1 MRYSS
6 SVNTKLKRISL
17 RHTSNGNEGEENKSS
32 LDTSSTKAYTI
43 LKSLSGYKLGEPLR
57 NEDSILCSCE
67 STLAAVRKIRPN
79 DCGFILR
86 SDGTY
91 KYSLFDGFKDDGSL
105 QFQVEQGKYK
115 VVPVANIAEFIKI
128 PMLPVSSSAR
138 RSSIRLSTSGRVVSK
153 RRTSVSKKSSL
164 PTVRQTKDKKKM
176 NKKGKKQVPQLEPK
190 SHEGLIYCRGREV
203 MYKGSNGVVRK
214 IYQKDSSVLYKGRD
228 GEEEA
233 LILDVHLDDEMEPY
247 YTIRLIDGREIR
259 QTDNDH
265 IVMEKLKSSRIIRCK
280 VNINLSTILP
290 LQYTLFYT
298 KLSTGIERGQPLR
311 QYPDSSSSYYLMR
324 PARQTQ
330 HGRSH

>member
-17 RHTSNGNEGEENKSS
+17 RHTNTEGDENKSS

-43 LKSLSGYKLGEPLR
+43 LKSLSGYKPGEPLR

-67 STLAAVRKIRPN
+67 STLAAVEKIQPN

-91 KYSLFDGFKDDGSL
+91 KYALFDGWKGTSGSL

-115 VVPVANIAEFIKI
+115 VVPVANIADFVKI

-164 PTVRQTKDKKKM
+164 PTPTSRQIKDKKKKK
-176 NKKGKKQVPQLEPK
+176 NKKGKKQSRAPQQPK
-190 SHEGLIYCRGREV
+190 SHDGLIYCKGREV

-214 IYQKDSSVLYKGRD
+214 IYQKDSSVLYKGRN

-233 LILDVHLDDEMEPY
+233 LILDVHLDDELEPY
-247 YTIRLIDGREIR
+247 YTIRLMSGREIR

-265 IVMEKLKSSRIIRCK
+265 IVMEQLKSSRIIR
-280 VNINLSTILP
+280 V
-290 LQYTLFYT
+290 
-298 KLSTGIERGQPLR
+298 
-311 QYPDSSSSYYLMR
+311 
-324 PARQTQ
+324 
-330 HGRSH
+330 

>member
-57 NEDSILCSCE
+57 NEDSILCSCTE
-67 STLAAVRKIRPN
+67 STLAAVKKIQPN

-91 KYSLFDGFKDDGSL
+91 KYALFEGWKRDGSL
-105 QFQVEQGKYK
+105 QFQVDQGKYK

-164 PTVRQTKDKKKM
+164 PTSRQIKDKKKK
-176 NKKGKKQVPQLEPK
+176 NKKGKKQVHPQEPK
-190 SHEGLIYCRGREV
+190 SHEGLIYCKGREV

-214 IYQKDSSVLYKGRD
+214 IYQRDSSVLYKGRN

-233 LILDVHLDDEMEPY
+233 IILDVHLDDEMEPY

-265 IVMEKLKSSRIIRCK
+265 IVMEKLKSNRIIR
-280 VNINLSTILP
+280 V
-290 LQYTLFYT
+290 
-298 KLSTGIERGQPLR
+298 
-311 QYPDSSSSYYLMR
+311 
-324 PARQTQ
+324 
-330 HGRSH
+330 

>member
-17 RHTSNGNEGEENKSS
+17 RHTNTEGDENKAS

-57 NEDSILCSCE
+57 NEDSILCSCTE
-67 STLAAVRKIRPN
+67 STLAAVKKIQPN

-91 KYSLFDGFKDDGSL
+91 KYSLFDGWKDDGSL
-105 QFQVEQGKYK
+105 QFKVDQGKYK

-153 RRTSVSKKSSL
+153 RRTSVSKKSL
-164 PTVRQTKDKKKM
+164 PTGRQIKEKKKN
-176 NKKGKKQVPQLEPK
+176 NKKGKKQSRVTQQEPK
-190 SHEGLIYCRGREV
+190 GHEGLIYCKGREV

-228 GEEEA
+228 GEVEA
-233 LILDVHLDDEMEPY
+233 LILDVHFDDEMEPY

-265 IVMEKLKSSRIIRCK
+265 IVMEKLKSSRIIR
-280 VNINLSTILP
+280 V
-290 LQYTLFYT
+290 
-298 KLSTGIERGQPLR
+298 
-311 QYPDSSSSYYLMR
+311 
-324 PARQTQ
+324 
-330 HGRSH
+330 

>member
-1 MRYSS
+1 MRHSS

-17 RHTSNGNEGEENKSS
+17 RHTNNEGEENKSP
-32 LDTSSTKAYTI
+32 LDVSSTKAYTI
-43 LKSLSGYKLGEPLR
+43 LKSLNGYALGDGLR
-57 NEDSILCSCE
+57 NEDSILCSCTE
-67 STLAAVRKIRPN
+67 STLAAVKKIQPN

-91 KYSLFDGFKDDGSL
+91 KYSLFDGYKRDGSL

-115 VVPVANIAEFIKI
+115 VVPVANIAEFVKI

-153 RRTSVSKKSSL
+153 RRTSVSKKSL
-164 PTVRQTKDKKKM
+164 PTGRQIKDKKK
-176 NKKGKKQVPQLEPK
+176 NKKGKKQVTPQQPK
-190 SHEGLIYCRGREV
+190 SHEGLIYCKGREV

-214 IYQKDSSVLYKGRD
+214 IYQKDSSVLYKGRN

-265 IVMEKLKSSRIIRCK
+265 IVMEKLKSSRIIR
-280 VNINLSTILP
+280 V
-290 LQYTLFYT
+290 
-298 KLSTGIERGQPLR
+298 
-311 QYPDSSSSYYLMR
+311 
-324 PARQTQ
+324 
-330 HGRSH
+330 

>member
-1 MRYSS
+1 MRYSSS

-17 RHTSNGNEGEENKSS
+17 RHTNNEGDENKSS
-32 LDTSSTKAYTI
+32 LDVSSTQAYTI
-43 LKSLSGYKLGEPLR
+43 LKSLNGYALGDGLR

-67 STLAAVRKIRPN
+67 TTLAAVKKIQPN

-91 KYSLFDGFKDDGSL
+91 KYSSFDGWKDDGSL
-105 QFQVEQGKYK
+105 QFQVDKGKYK
-115 VVPVANIAEFIKI
+115 VVPVANIAEFVKI

-153 RRTSVSKKSSL
+153 RRNSVSKKSL
-164 PTVRQTKDKKKM
+164 PTGRLITDKKKK
-176 NKKGKKQVPQLEPK
+176 NKKGKKQGKVPPQQPK
-190 SHEGLIYCRGREV
+190 SHEGLIYCKGREV

-214 IYQKDSSVLYKGRD
+214 IYQKGSSVLYKGKN

-233 LILDVHLDDEMEPY
+233 LILDVHLDDKMEPY

-265 IVMEKLKSSRIIRCK
+265 IVMEKLKSSRIIR
-280 VNINLSTILP
+280 V
-290 LQYTLFYT
+290 
-298 KLSTGIERGQPLR
+298 
-311 QYPDSSSSYYLMR
+311 
-324 PARQTQ
+324 
-330 HGRSH
+330 

>member
-32 LDTSSTKAYTI
+32 LDVSSTKAYTI

-67 STLAAVRKIRPN
+67 STLAAVKKIQPN

-86 SDGTY
+86 SNGTY
-91 KYSLFDGFKDDGSL
+91 KYSLFDGWNDDGSL
-105 QFQVEQGKYK
+105 QFQVDQGKYK

-164 PTVRQTKDKKKM
+164 PTSRQIKDKKN
-176 NKKGKKQVPQLEPK
+176 NKKGKKQSRVPPQQPK
-190 SHEGLIYCRGREV
+190 SHEGLIYCKGREV

-228 GEEEA
+228 GEVEA

-265 IVMEKLKSSRIIRCK
+265 IVMEQLKSSRIIR
-280 VNINLSTILP
+280 V
-290 LQYTLFYT
+290 
-298 KLSTGIERGQPLR
+298 
-311 QYPDSSSSYYLMR
+311 
-324 PARQTQ
+324 
-330 HGRSH
+330 

>member
-17 RHTSNGNEGEENKSS
+17 RHTNNEGEENKSP
-32 LDTSSTKAYTI
+32 LDVSTKAYTI
-43 LKSLSGYKLGEPLR
+43 LKSLSGYKLGDGLR

-67 STLAAVRKIRPN
+67 STLAAVKKIQPN

-91 KYSLFDGFKDDGSL
+91 KYALFEGYKEDGSL
-105 QFQVEQGKYK
+105 QFKVEEGKYK
-115 VVPVANIAEFIKI
+115 VVPVANIAEFVKI
-128 PMLPVSSSAR
+128 PMLQVSSSAR

-153 RRTSVSKKSSL
+153 RRTSVSKKSL
-164 PTVRQTKDKKKM
+164 PTGRQTKDKKKNNK

-265 IVMEKLKSSRIIRCK
+265 IVMEKLKSSRIIR
-280 VNINLSTILP
+280 V
-290 LQYTLFYT
+290 
-298 KLSTGIERGQPLR
+298 
-311 QYPDSSSSYYLMR
+311 
-324 PARQTQ
+324 
-330 HGRSH
+330 

>member
-17 RHTSNGNEGEENKSS
+17 RHTNTEGDENKAS
-32 LDTSSTKAYTI
+32 LDVSSTQAYTI

-57 NEDSILCSCE
+57 NEDSILCSCTE
-67 STLAAVRKIRPN
+67 STLAAVRKIKPN

-105 QFQVEQGKYK
+105 QFQVDQGKYK
-115 VVPVANIAEFIKI
+115 VVPVTNIAEFVKI
-128 PMLPVSSSAR
+128 PMLQVSSSAR

-153 RRTSVSKKSSL
+153 RRTSVSKKSL
-164 PTVRQTKDKKKM
+164 PTGRQTKDKKK
-176 NKKGKKQVPQLEPK
+176 NKKGKKQVPLQQPK
-190 SHEGLIYCRGREV
+190 SHEGLIYCKGREV

-233 LILDVHLDDEMEPY
+233 LILDVHLDDELEPY

-265 IVMEKLKSSRIIRCK
+265 IVMEQLKSSRIIR
-280 VNINLSTILP
+280 V
-290 LQYTLFYT
+290 
-298 KLSTGIERGQPLR
+298 
-311 QYPDSSSSYYLMR
+311 
-324 PARQTQ
+324 
-330 HGRSH
+330 